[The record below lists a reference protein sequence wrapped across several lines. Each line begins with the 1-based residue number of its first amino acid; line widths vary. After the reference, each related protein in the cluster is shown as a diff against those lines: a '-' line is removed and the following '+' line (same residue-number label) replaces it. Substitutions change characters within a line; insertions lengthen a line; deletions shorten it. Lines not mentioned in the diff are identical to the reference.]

1 MASINDRVP
10 HGNEIRRS
18 PMHMMV
24 TAADQQLGG
33 LLMWV
38 VGSLFLLVFVSSI
51 LFLRWM
57 FQQEKEQQEREQI
70 HDHEIGLAFR
80 LRGSN
85 RTSEEVP

>member
-1 MASINDRVP
+1 
-10 HGNEIRRS
+10 
-18 PMHMMV
+18 MHMMV

-57 FQQEKEQQEREQI
+57 FQQEKEQKAREQASFR
-70 HDHEIGLAFR
+70 EIG
-80 LRGSN
+80 
-85 RTSEEVP
+85 E